1 MIIDRFYYLTIKIC
15 LLRFFIFFSLLSP
28 SREKSFFM
36 TAIFHLRH
44 FFKDTL
50 KTNQVVKMIF

>member
-28 SREKSFFM
+28 SREKSFLM
-36 TAIFHLRH
+36 IAIFHLRH

-50 KTNQVVKMIF
+50 KTNQVVK